1 MKPDTTG
8 QESDETMNT
17 PSPAEDQPIN
27 TTEATDSPDSTV
39 SQDEVPAP
47 QEDPSDEA
55 AEVEEETPAP
65 VAEAEADTSEADAD
79 TPAETATDADDAPE
93 ETEADTSEADADTP
107 AETATD
113 ADDAPEE
120 TEAQPE
126 AAATASTDDNG
137 LKRGDLIEGT
147 ITSTSP
153 TAITVDIGDG
163 REGTIPGRELER
175 MRRKTLES
183 LEDGERI
190 LVFVVNPNDHEGNI
204 ILSINRAIE
213 EMDWT
218 NAEEYRKDETVYE
231 GNVAGYNKGGLIVR
245 FGSLRGFVPQSQI
258 ADSRQRSISGDTPEK
273 RFGGMVNEKIFV
285 KVMEVDRSRNRLILS
300 ERAATR
306 ERREQRKE
314 ELIEELTVGEVRE
327 GRVVSLEDFGAFV
340 DVGGAEGLV
349 HLTEIAWKHVTH
361 PRDVLKVGQ
370 TVKVEVISVDPKRKR
385 IGLSIKRQ
393 EADPWDEVATTFQV
407 GDLVKGRVTK
417 LTKFGAFA
425 QLIDAEEIEG
435 LVHISELSEN
445 RVGHPREVVSEDEEL
460 TLRVVKI
467 DVKNR
472 RLGLSLKAVNS
483 AEYMDHD
490 WG

>member
-1 MKPDTTG
+1 MT
-8 QESDETMNT
+8 ET
-17 PSPAEDQPIN
+17 SPAEDQTPD
-27 TTEATDSPDSTV
+27 TTETPTADASNGAPAEEATTPPESVDAPAE
-39 SQDEVPAP
+39 EVA
-47 QEDPSDEA
+47 DVA
-55 AEVEEETPAP
+55 EETTTEDETPEP
-65 VAEAEADTSEADAD
+65 VAEVDDTDGD
-79 TPAETATDADDAPE
+79 
-93 ETEADTSEADADTP
+93 
-107 AETATD
+107 
-113 ADDAPEE
+113 
-120 TEAQPE
+120 
-126 AAATASTDDNG
+126 AAAEPSDDSDSGEGASDTGIN
-137 LKRGDLIEGT
+137 RGDLIEGT
-147 ITSTSP
+147 ITSTTP
-153 TAITVDIGDG
+153 TAISVDIGDG
-163 REGTIPGRELER
+163 NEGIIPGRELER

-183 LEDGERI
+183 LEEGERI
-190 LVFVVNPNDHEGNI
+190 LVYVVNPNDHEGNT
-204 ILSINRAIE
+204 ILSVNRAIE
-213 EMDWT
+213 EMDWK
-218 NAEEYRKDETVYE
+218 NAEEFRKDETIYE

-258 ADSRQRSISGDTPEK
+258 GDTRQRNIKGDTPEK
-273 RFGGMVNEKIFV
+273 RFGGLVNEKIFV

-314 ELIEELTVGEVRE
+314 ELIDELAVGEVRE

-361 PRDVLKVGQ
+361 PRDVLQVGQ

-407 GDLVKGRVTK
+407 GDLVQGKVTK

-425 QLIDAEEIEG
+425 QLVDAEEIEG
-435 LVHISELSEN
+435 LIHISELSEQ
-445 RVGHPREVVSEDEEL
+445 RVGHPREVVSEDEKL

-483 AEYMDHD
+483 AEYLDRDMKTFASETDD
-490 WG
+490 